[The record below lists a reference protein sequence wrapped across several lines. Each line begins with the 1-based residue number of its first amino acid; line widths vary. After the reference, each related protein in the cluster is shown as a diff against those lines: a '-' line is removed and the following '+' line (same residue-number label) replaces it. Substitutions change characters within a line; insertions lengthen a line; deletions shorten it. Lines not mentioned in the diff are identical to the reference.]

1 MNMYGYGLSLCKFSA
16 LRDQKKVSD
25 ILELGL
31 LAIVIHT
38 MWLLEAKSGSSVR
51 VIHSL
56 NH

>member
-1 MNMYGYGLSLCKFSA
+1 MYSYGLSLCKISA

-25 ILELGL
+25 ILKLEL

-38 MWLLEAKSGSSVR
+38 MWLLETKLGSSVR
-51 VIHSL
+51 VVHFL

>member
-1 MNMYGYGLSLCKFSA
+1 MYAYGLSLCKCSA

-31 LAIVIHT
+31 LAIVIHPI
-38 MWLLEAKSGSSVR
+38 WLLETKLGSSVR
-51 VIHSL
+51 VVQSL

>member
-1 MNMYGYGLSLCKFSA
+1 MYGYGLSLCKFSA

>member
-1 MNMYGYGLSLCKFSA
+1 MYAYGLSLCKFSA

-38 MWLLEAKSGSSVR
+38 MWLLETKLGSSVR
-51 VIHSL
+51 VVHFL